1 MTLEER
7 IIRSLDKIRP
17 YIQRDGGD
25 MEFVSV
31 DENGI
36 VTVRLLGA
44 CVGCGLIDYTLRG
57 GVEALLMDEI
67 PEVTGV
73 IAEDY
78 FTDLQM
84 FEDAYGVFLY

>member
-7 IIRSLDKIRP
+7 IIESLDKIRP

-31 DENGI
+31 DEHGV
-36 VTVRLLGA
+36 VTVKLLGA
-44 CVGCGLIDYTLRG
+44 CIGCGLIDYTLKG

-73 IAEDY
+73 IAQDY
-78 FTDLQM
+78 F
-84 FEDAYGVFLY
+84 E

>member
-7 IIRSLDKIRP
+7 IIQSLDKIRP

-25 MEFVSV
+25 MEFVGVSDKGV
-31 DENGI
+31 

-44 CVGCGLIDYTLRG
+44 CIGCGLIDYTLRG

-67 PEVTGV
+67 EEVTGV

-78 FTDLQM
+78 DL
-84 FEDAYGVFLY
+84 

>member
-7 IIRSLDKIRP
+7 IVKSLDKIRP

-31 DENGI
+31 DDKGI

-44 CVGCGLIDYTLRG
+44 CIGCGLIDYTLKG

-67 PEVTGV
+67 PEVNGV
-73 IAEDY
+73 IAED
-78 FTDLQM
+78 F
-84 FEDAYGVFLY
+84 F

>member
-7 IIRSLDKIRP
+7 IVRSLDKIRP

-31 DENGI
+31 DDKGI

-44 CVGCGLIDYTLRG
+44 CIGCGLIDYTLKG

-67 PEVTGV
+67 PEVNGV
-73 IAEDY
+73 ISED
-78 FTDLQM
+78 F
-84 FEDAYGVFLY
+84 F

>member
-7 IIRSLDKIRP
+7 IIKSLDKIRP

-31 DENGI
+31 DHDGV
-36 VTVRLLGA
+36 VTVKLLGA
-44 CVGCGLIDYTLRG
+44 CVGCGLIDYTLKG

-73 IAEDY
+73 IAED
-78 FTDLQM
+78 FD
-84 FEDAYGVFLY
+84 FEEL

>member
-7 IIRSLDKIRP
+7 IIQSLDKIRP

-36 VTVRLLGA
+36 VTVKLFGA
-44 CVGCGLIDYTLRG
+44 CIGCGLIDYTLKG

-67 PEVTGV
+67 PEVKGV
-73 IAEDY
+73 VAED
-78 FTDLQM
+78 F
-84 FEDAYGVFLY
+84 

>member
-7 IIRSLDKIRP
+7 IIESLDKIRP

-25 MEFVSV
+25 MEFGSV
-31 DENGI
+31 DENGV
-36 VTVRLLGA
+36 VTVKLLGA
-44 CVGCGLIDYTLRG
+44 CIGCGLIDYTLKG

-73 IAEDY
+73 IAQDY
-78 FTDLQM
+78 F
-84 FEDAYGVFLY
+84 E

>member
-7 IIRSLDKIRP
+7 IIESLDKIRP

-31 DENGI
+31 DENGV
-36 VTVRLLGA
+36 VTVKLLGA
-44 CVGCGLIDYTLRG
+44 CIGCGLIDYTLKG

-73 IAEDY
+73 VAQDY
-78 FTDLQM
+78 F
-84 FEDAYGVFLY
+84 E

>member
-7 IIRSLDKIRP
+7 IIQSLDKIRP

-31 DENGI
+31 SDKGV

-44 CVGCGLIDYTLRG
+44 CIGCGLIDYTLRG

-67 PEVTGV
+67 EEVTGV

-78 FTDLQM
+78 DL
-84 FEDAYGVFLY
+84 

>member
-1 MTLEER
+1 MTLEEH
-7 IIRSLDKIRP
+7 IIQSLDKIRP

-31 DENGI
+31 SDKGV

-44 CVGCGLIDYTLRG
+44 CIGCGLIDYTLRG

-67 PEVTGV
+67 EEVTGV

-78 FTDLQM
+78 DL
-84 FEDAYGVFLY
+84 

>member
-7 IIRSLDKIRP
+7 IIESLDKIRP
-17 YIQRDGGD
+17 YIQCDGGD

-31 DENGI
+31 DENGV
-36 VTVRLLGA
+36 VTVKLLGA
-44 CVGCGLIDYTLRG
+44 CIGCGLIDYTLKG

-73 IAEDY
+73 IAQDY
-78 FTDLQM
+78 F
-84 FEDAYGVFLY
+84 E

>member
-7 IIRSLDKIRP
+7 IIESLDKIRP

-31 DENGI
+31 DENGV
-36 VTVRLLGA
+36 VTVKLLGA
-44 CVGCGLIDYTLRG
+44 CIGCGLIDYTLKG

-67 PEVTGV
+67 P
-73 IAEDY
+73 Y
-78 FTDLQM
+78 NRCYCPRL
-84 FEDAYGVFLY
+84 L

>member
-1 MTLEER
+1 MTLEQR
-7 IIRSLDKIRP
+7 IVTSLDKIRP

-31 DENGI
+31 NEEGI

-67 PEVTGV
+67 PEVRGV
-73 IAEDY
+73 IAED
-78 FTDLQM
+78 FDLS
-84 FEDAYGVFLY
+84 

>member
-1 MTLEER
+1 MSIILKDRIGDNMELDRR
-7 IIRSLDKIRP
+7 IIKSLDRIRP

-25 MEFVSV
+25 MEFVKI

-44 CVGCGLIDYTLRG
+44 CIGCGLVDYTLKN

-67 PEVTGV
+67 PEVRGV

-78 FTDLQM
+78 FR
-84 FEDAYGVFLY
+84 

>member
-31 DENGI
+31 DENGV

-78 FTDLQM
+78 FTDL
-84 FEDAYGVFLY
+84 

>member
-7 IIRSLDKIRP
+7 IIESLDKIRP

-31 DENGI
+31 DENGV
-36 VTVRLLGA
+36 VTVKLLGA
-44 CVGCGLIDYTLRG
+44 CIGCGLIDYTLKG

-73 IAEDY
+73 IAQDY
-78 FTDLQM
+78 F
-84 FEDAYGVFLY
+84 E

>member
-7 IIRSLDKIRP
+7 IIQSLDKIRP

-31 DENGI
+31 DNEGV
-36 VTVRLLGA
+36 VTVKLLGA
-44 CVGCGLIDYTLRG
+44 CIGCGLIDYTLKG

-73 IAEDY
+73 IAQDY
-78 FTDLQM
+78 F
-84 FEDAYGVFLY
+84 E

>member
-78 FTDLQM
+78 FTDL
-84 FEDAYGVFLY
+84 

>member
-1 MTLEER
+1 MDTEKKVILTLER
-7 IIRSLDKIRP
+7 IRP

-25 MEFVSV
+25 IEFVSM

-44 CVGCGLIDYTLRG
+44 CVGCGLVDFTLKG

-73 IAEDY
+73 VAEETY
-78 FTDLQM
+78 
-84 FEDAYGVFLY
+84 LY

>member
-7 IIRSLDKIRP
+7 IIQSLDKIRP
-17 YIQRDGGD
+17 NIQRDGGD

-31 DENGI
+31 SDKGV

-44 CVGCGLIDYTLRG
+44 CIGCGLIDYTLRG

-67 PEVTGV
+67 EEVTGV

-78 FTDLQM
+78 DL
-84 FEDAYGVFLY
+84 

>member
-25 MEFVSV
+25 MEFVSD

-78 FTDLQM
+78 FTDL
-84 FEDAYGVFLY
+84 